1 MSTFGTMQDRIADE
15 LARTDLTSQIQKAIV
30 SAVKYYQ
37 RKPFFFSESQF
48 TLTTSASQEYYG
60 VSDNSNIPNL
70 SAIDSVRIT
79 VGTTTYTLEK
89 RDFAYIDQ
97 ISSSTNTTADPT
109 DYTYYAKQLRFYPK
123 PSAARTIVVSG
134 TFATATL
141 SATTDSNYWTTDGE
155 ELIRSRATWY
165 LYKNVI
171 KDREQA
177 EDWKETELEAL
188 ATIRGDDA
196 ERLSTWR
203 FRPTAF

>member
-30 SAVKYYQ
+30 SAVKYYE
-37 RKPFFFSESQF
+37 RKPFFFNEGRF

-60 VSDNSNIPNL
+60 SSDNANIPNL
-70 SAIDSVRIT
+70 VNADSVRIT
-79 VGTTTYTLEK
+79 VGTTHYTLEK
-89 RDFAYIDQ
+89 RDYAYIDE
-97 ISSSTNTTADPT
+97 ISSSTNTPGDPT
-109 DYTYYAKQLRFYPK
+109 DYTYYARQLRFYPI
-123 PSAARTIVVSG
+123 PNAARTVVVSG

-165 LYKNVI
+165 LYKNII